1 MKFKFKTEIVFC
13 SFLIFSSNIFAQ
25 AKLIEKVQKKPDGI
39 NIPFEKHIL
48 PNGLQVVIHEDHSD
62 PICHV
67 DVTYHVGS
75 AREEIGRSGFAHFF
89 EHMMF
94 QGSDNVGDEQHF
106 KIVTEAG
113 GTMNGTTNT
122 DRTNYFETLPN
133 NQLEVAMWLESDR
146 MGFLLDAVT
155 QKKFEVQRAT
165 VKNERG
171 QRYDNAPYGLV
182 YEKTSRALFP
192 YGHPYSCT
200 TIGDLEDLNR
210 VDVNDLKKFFM
221 RWYGPN
227 NATLTVAG
235 DVEPTKVL
243 ELANKYFGSIPK
255 GPDVNGQKKETIAL
269 DKNRYISY
277 EDNIKFPLVQVT
289 FPGTYA
295 RSADEPALD
304 ALSDI
309 LSGSKNSIFYQNFIK
324 SQKAISADFYN
335 YSMELGGMI
344 IASIKAN
351 PNTKLSEMY
360 ELINQSLLEF
370 EKRGVTDEDVKNF
383 IAKTETQYISTLN
396 TVAGKASMLAAYNT
410 YTGTPD
416 YISKELDSYKKITK
430 EDVLRVYNQYIK
442 GKFAVILSVYP
453 KGKKDLIVA
462 EDNFIPKA
470 TNPDDADHKEYQ
482 NLSYNKPKDNFDRS
496 KKPEVKEAPV
506 FKIPEIWKE
515 NLANGLK
522 ILGTV
527 NTELPTTTLQ
537 FSINCGH
544 RFEPKERSGMA
555 VLLASMLDESTAS
568 FSSEEINT
576 KLDKLGSE
584 ISIYSGSQELTINVF
599 SLTKNLE
606 ETIKILEEKMFKPK
620 FDEKDFERVK
630 NEQVQSILNQ
640 STQPNVIATNVYNKL
655 LYGEINV
662 MGMPNNGT
670 KTTVESITLDELK
683 KYYENFWSS
692 NLSTLI
698 VVSNLEKTPCLNK
711 FSFLNNWK
719 NKNVKM
725 PEEQINTPIEKT
737 KIYLVNK
744 DNAAQSE
751 IRIGYLALPFDATGE
766 YYKSTVMNYI
776 LGGAFN
782 SRINLNLREDKGY
795 TYGARSGFQGSQ
807 YKGPFTA
814 SAGVRGDATDSSLV
828 EFFKEIKKYKEYGIE
843 EEELN
848 FTKSS
853 LTQSEAL
860 KYESPFQKAGFLK
873 RISDYNLNR
882 EFSVEQAKVLKE
894 ISRAEINKLAAE
906 KLPYDKM
913 IVTIVGD
920 KSKVLEPLSKLGYEI
935 IELDTDGKKTN

>member
-1 MKFKFKTEIVFC
+1 MKFKFKTKLVLG
-13 SFLIFSSNIFAQ
+13 SLLIFSGTIVSQ
-25 AKLIEKVQKKPDGI
+25 PKLVEKVQKKTEQV
-39 NIPFEKHIL
+39 NIPFDKYVL
-48 PNGLQVVIHEDHSD
+48 SNGLQIVIHEDHSD

-192 YGHPYSCT
+192 YGHPYSWT
-200 TIGDLEDLNR
+200 TIGDIEDLNR
-210 VDVNDLKKFFM
+210 VNVEDLKKFFM

-235 DVEPTKVL
+235 DVDPVKVL
-243 ELANKYFGSIPK
+243 ELANKYFGSIPR
-255 GPDVNGQKKETIAL
+255 GPEVAGQKKETIAL

-277 EDNIKFPLVQVT
+277 EDNIKFPMIQVT

-295 RSADEPALD
+295 RSEDEPALD

-335 YSMELGGMI
+335 YSMELGGMVF
-344 IASIKAN
+344 ASIKAN
-351 PNTKLSEMY
+351 PDTKLSEMY
-360 ELINQSLLEF
+360 DLINKSFSEF

-383 IAKTETQYISTLN
+383 IAKTETQYINTLN

-410 YTGTPD
+410 YTGSPD
-416 YISKELDSYKKITK
+416 YISKELESYKKITK
-430 EDVLRVYNQYIK
+430 EDVIRVYNQYIK

-453 KGKKDLIVA
+453 KSKKDLIVA
-462 EDNFIPKA
+462 EDNYLPKA

-482 NLSYNKPKDNFDRS
+482 NLSYNKPKDTFDRS
-496 KKPEVKEAPV
+496 KKPEAKEAPM
-506 FKIPEIWKE
+506 FKIPEIWTE
-515 NLANGLK
+515 DLSNGLK
-522 ILGTV
+522 VLGTA
-527 NTELPTTTLQ
+527 NNELPTTTLQ

-544 RFEPKERSGMA
+544 RFESKDKSGIS

-568 FSSEEINT
+568 YTSEDINT

-599 SLTKNLE
+599 SLTKNLD
-606 ETIKILEEKMFKPK
+606 ETLKLLEEKMFKPK

-630 NEQVQSILNQ
+630 NEQIQSILNQ
-640 STQPNVIATNVYNKL
+640 SIQPTVIANNIYNKL
-655 LYGEINV
+655 LYGENSV
-662 MGMPNNGT
+662 MGMPNSGT

-683 KYYENFWSS
+683 KYYETYWSS

-698 VVSNLEKTPCLNK
+698 VVSDLNKATCLNK

-725 PEEQINTPIEKT
+725 PAEEVKPSIDKT

-744 DNAAQSE
+744 DKAAQSE
-751 IRIGYLALPFDATGE
+751 IRIGYLAMPFDAVGE

-795 TYGARSGFQGSQ
+795 TYGARSGFQGSK
-807 YKGPFTA
+807 YIGPFTA
-814 SAGVRGDATDSSLV
+814 GAGVRGDATDSSLV
-828 EFFKEIKKYKEYGIE
+828 EFFKEIKKYKENGIE
-843 EEELN
+843 EEELK

-873 RISDYNLNR
+873 RISDYNLSR
-882 EFSVEQAKVLKE
+882 EFSVEQAKALKE
-894 ISRAEINKLAAE
+894 ISKAEINKLAAE

-913 IVTIVGD
+913 VVTIVGD
-920 KSKVLEPLSKLGYEI
+920 KSKIYLPLSKLGYEI
-935 IELDTDGKKTN
+935 IELDSDGNKLN